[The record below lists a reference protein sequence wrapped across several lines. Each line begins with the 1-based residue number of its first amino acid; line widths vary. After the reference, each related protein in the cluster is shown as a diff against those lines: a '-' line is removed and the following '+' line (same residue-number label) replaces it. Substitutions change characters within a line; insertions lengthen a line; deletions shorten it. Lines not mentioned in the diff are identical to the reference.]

1 MSAVAE
7 GSQLRSR
14 PTVVAVTVLVAVLVN
29 LAVHAVGRA
38 AGGAFTFT
46 RQGSP
51 VQVDAVTVAGF
62 SAVPL
67 LVGMVL
73 AAAAARRL
81 PVLMTVGLIVAPAL
95 ALVTVPVMTLPA
107 DFDRIST
114 LTLALCHVTLAP
126 VSVLGLLA
134 LRRAVAEENR

>member
-7 GSQLRSR
+7 GSRLRSR
-14 PTVVAVTVLVAVLVN
+14 PRVVAVTVLAAVLIN
-29 LAVHAVGRA
+29 LAVHALGRA
-38 AGGAFTFT
+38 AGGSFTFT
-46 RQGSP
+46 REGQP

-67 LVGMVL
+67 LVGMLVV
-73 AAAAARRL
+73 AATARRL
-81 PVLMTVGLIVAPAL
+81 PVLLTVGLVVAPIL

-107 DFDRIST
+107 DFDSVST
-114 LTLALCHVTLAP
+114 FTLALCHVTLAP